1 MSQFSQLFPPCP
13 KFTNNDIP
21 DQSGK
26 VFIVTG
32 GASGVGFE
40 VSRILYEKNAS
51 VYIAARSD
59 AKIQKAIGEI
69 KQLHPSSQGKLDA
82 LIIDLANLDT
92 VKPAAENFLSRKQRL
107 DVLFNNAGV
116 MGTNPDQ
123 KSAQG
128 YELQIGTNVLG
139 SFLFTR
145 LLEPILLDTASQI
158 PPGGVRVVWVGSMLD
173 IGTPKGGVVWDS
185 QTDAPSVHST
195 MMANYM
201 QSKAGITFLAHEYAS
216 RLGSKGVVS
225 TSLHPG
231 MMKTELQRNMPAPV
245 SAMMGVVFKGPV
257 YGAFTELYAGF
268 SSEIQS
274 EQNGCYI
281 IPWGR
286 LGSVPE
292 HMASSMLSKEQGG
305 TGLSTKFWDWC
316 EMTTASYH

>member
-123 KSAQG
+123 KSAQVR
-128 YELQIGTNVLG
+128 ELINVYH
-139 SFLFTR
+139 
-145 LLEPILLDTASQI
+145 
-158 PPGGVRVVWVGSMLD
+158 
-173 IGTPKGGVVWDS
+173 K
-185 QTDAPSVHST
+185 
-195 MMANYM
+195 AN
-201 QSKAGITFLAHEYAS
+201 
-216 RLGSKGVVS
+216 
-225 TSLHPG
+225 G
-231 MMKTELQRNMPAPV
+231 M
-245 SAMMGVVFKGPV
+245 
-257 YGAFTELYAGF
+257 
-268 SSEIQS
+268 
-274 EQNGCYI
+274 C
-281 IPWGR
+281 
-286 LGSVPE
+286 
-292 HMASSMLSKEQGG
+292 
-305 TGLSTKFWDWC
+305 
-316 EMTTASYH
+316 